1 MSNHLD
7 GNALAGVLADV
18 FATDVTAARARCG
31 KCGRTSPVA
40 EAMVYPDA
48 PGLVARCASCDH
60 VLVVVVTAGE
70 RLVLSLAGLDTI
82 DLQISTAPRAVDH
95 VGDDN
100 QSLGTAGSLVDS

>member
-7 GNALAGVLADV
+7 GNALAGVLSDV
-18 FATDVTAARARCG
+18 FTTDVTAARARCG
-31 KCGRTSPVA
+31 GCGRTSALA

-60 VLVVVVTAGE
+60 VLVVVVRTGQ

-82 DLQISTAPRAVDH
+82 DLRV
-95 VGDDN
+95 
-100 QSLGTAGSLVDS
+100 

>member
-7 GNALAGVLADV
+7 GNALAGVLSDV
-18 FATDVTAARARCG
+18 FTTDVTAARARCG
-31 KCGRTSPVA
+31 SCGRTSTVA

-82 DLQISTAPRAVDH
+82 DLQ
-95 VGDDN
+95 VGPDTTR
-100 QSLGTAGSLVDS
+100 SPLTTTTGAL

>member
-7 GNALAGVLADV
+7 GNALAGVLSEM
-18 FATDVTAARARCG
+18 FTMDVTAARGRCSN
-31 KCGRTSPVA
+31 CGRTAPVA

-70 RLVLSLAGLDTI
+70 RLVLSLAGLDAI
-82 DLQISTAPRAVDH
+82 DLRV
-95 VGDDN
+95 
-100 QSLGTAGSLVDS
+100 